1 MSRSTRHSGGRTPS
15 RRPPSPAPGAKA
27 LLYIAT
33 SVGITAGILLIG
45 RQISGTVAGHVSV
58 STVDQR
64 CGDSV
69 NRWANRQLDS
79 YHQEL
84 LAQHH
89 GNQSQLGSNAATGA
103 LNWIDHLLTDRMLKT
118 KRQELTTTT
127 LRTNQCRPL
136 FQ

>member
-1 MSRSTRHSGGRTPS
+1 MSRSPRHSGGRTTS
-15 RRPPSPAPGAKA
+15 RRPPSSAPGVKA

-69 NRWANRQLDS
+69 NRWANRQLDN
-79 YHQEL
+79 YRQEL
-84 LAQHH
+84 LTQHP
-89 GNQSQLGSNAATGA
+89 GNQSQPGSNAASGA
-103 LNWIDHLLTDRMLKT
+103 LNWINHLLTDRMLKT

-127 LRTNQCRPL
+127 LRTSQCRPL